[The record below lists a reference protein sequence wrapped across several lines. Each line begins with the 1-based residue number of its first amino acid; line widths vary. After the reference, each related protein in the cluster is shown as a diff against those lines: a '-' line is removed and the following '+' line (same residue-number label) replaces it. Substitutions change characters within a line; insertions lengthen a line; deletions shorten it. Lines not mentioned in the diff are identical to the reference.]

1 MPTENLGFKAN
12 QNTQGGFKFEP
23 LRKFRW
29 ELDIFNLAGFDKVKL
44 ALKTCSRP
52 NYQSDKITA
61 EHFNDRFYLA
71 GKTTYNEMTFA
82 AYDTVPDSETGLYT
96 SQLLASWK
104 DIVFNP
110 RTNLMF
116 PAGGA
121 SGYKR
126 DGLLTM
132 YDGLGNEQVSWNLI
146 GMWIVTLN
154 YGDLDYG
161 DSESAMVDVSVSY
174 DKAFLV
180 S

>member
-29 ELDIFNLAGFDKVKL
+29 ELDIFNLSGFDKVKL

-52 NYQSDKITA
+52 NYQNDKITA

-71 GKTTYNEMTFA
+71 GKTTYNEMTFT

-96 SQLLASWK
+96 SQILASWK
-104 DIVFNP
+104 DTVFNP

-161 DSESAMVDVSVSY
+161 DSESAMVDATVSY

-180 S
+180 D

>member
-12 QNTQGGFKFEP
+12 QQTQGGFKFEP

-52 NYQSDKITA
+52 NYNNDKIQV

-71 GKTTYNEMTFA
+71 GKTTYSEMTFL
-82 AYDTVPDSETGLYT
+82 AYDTIPDSESGLYV
-96 SQLLASWK
+96 SQMLAAWK

-126 DGLLTM
+126 DGTLTM
-132 YDGLGNEQVSWNLI
+132 YDGLGNEQITWSLT
-146 GMWIVTLN
+146 GMWIVSLN
-154 YGDLDYG
+154 FGDLDYG
-161 DSESAMVDVSVSY
+161 DSESSMVDVSISY

-180 S
+180 E